1 MSIVSPLEVRA
12 LADRILVDAVG
23 ISTAHTEW
31 YVQHMLYTPD
41 NQKEKAF
48 EELKK
53 AVEKAQLDIDRLVT
67 IIGVEQTTLDKE
79 RSE

>member
-1 MSIVSPLEVRA
+1 MNIIPPLEIRSLV
-12 LADRILVDAVG
+12 DRILVDAVAM
-23 ISTAHTEW
+23 STANTEW
-31 YVQHMLYTPD
+31 YIQHVFYTPD
-41 NQKEKAF
+41 NHKGKAF

-67 IIGVEQTTLDKE
+67 IIGVEQTAQDKE